1 MGDHMKTT
9 LDISSPLF
17 KRAKKLAARLG
28 ITLRS
33 LVEAGLRHEL
43 QRLESG
49 EAQPFKL
56 PDARVSGQGLRPE
69 FREAGWEKLREAAY
83 EGRGE

>member
-1 MGDHMKTT
+1 MGTCMKTT

-43 QRLESG
+43 QRLEDG
-49 EAQPFKL
+49 KDKPFAL
-56 PDARVSGQGLRPE
+56 PDARVDGDGLRPE